1 MSIDKLLVING
12 SDFSEFITERDLS
25 VKYVPVYNNSSDFVS
40 MDGNDN
46 KLLIGYRAFISVDFS
61 YLDDAAAKNLSS
73 VVSLDKFFVTYPF
86 PDAKTAEFSAVSLT
100 VEPVR
105 DVGTERIWSAFLS
118 MKSEVI
124 TLDGL

>member
-1 MSIDKLLVING
+1 MSINNLLVING
-12 SDFSEFITERDLS
+12 TDFSEFITERDLS
-25 VKYVPVYNNSSDFVS
+25 VKYVPVYNDSSDFVS

-46 KLLIGYRAFISVDFS
+46 KLLIGYRAYISVDFQ
-61 YLDDAAAKNLSS
+61 YLDNDAARALSS
-73 VVSLDKFFVTYPF
+73 VVSLDTFSVTYPF
-86 PDAKTAEFSAVSLT
+86 PDEKTAEFSAVSLT

-118 MKSEVI
+118 MKSKVI